1 MALIVQKFGGTSVA
15 NTARIKEVAKIVLK
29 EKQKGNDVIVV
40 VSAMSGV
47 TSQLINYIKDVSTLM
62 NEGSLAEY
70 DLVISSGEQVTSGLL
85 ALQLQSLGYKSR
97 SFLGWQAE
105 IKTDNQH
112 SKSRIENINKDIFY
126 ECLEQDFIPI
136 VAGFQGISN
145 IIEFLL
151 WGEVV
156 LILQL

>member
-105 IKTDNQH
+105 IKTD
-112 SKSRIENINKDIFY
+112 INILNH
-126 ECLEQDFIPI
+126 
-136 VAGFQGISN
+136 V
-145 IIEFLL
+145 
-151 WGEVV
+151 
-156 LILQL
+156 